1 MFKFANLARRNP
13 HRKNAN
19 LKNVRRVS
27 AIAPLNVQWGWW
39 GFGGGRGD
47 AS

>member
-1 MFKFANLARRNP
+1 MTLTSTKFGKFSSIAKLKTCGALALS
-13 HRKNAN
+13 H
-19 LKNVRRVS
+19 
-27 AIAPLNVQWGWW
+27 PLNVQWGWW